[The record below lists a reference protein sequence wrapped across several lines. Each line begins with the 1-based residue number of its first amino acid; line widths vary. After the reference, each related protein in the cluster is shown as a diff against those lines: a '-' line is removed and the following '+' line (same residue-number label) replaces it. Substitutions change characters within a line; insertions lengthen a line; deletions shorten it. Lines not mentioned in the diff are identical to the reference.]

1 MSETVNICFFIHILI
16 YARAILCSGNSTYG
30 LRSKTCIDEKLTEM
44 AFLKIINY
52 VRLRQKNEMDILM
65 GGAVVDTPS
74 RSYPPLLDNAGG
86 VLAFNL

>member
-1 MSETVNICFFIHILI
+1 
-16 YARAILCSGNSTYG
+16 
-30 LRSKTCIDEKLTEM
+30 M

-74 RSYPPLLDNAGG
+74 RSYPPLLDNSGG
-86 VLAFNL
+86 VVAFNLKEKEQLQLPQLYGPKSKELQWIFLLMVAGKFDLSSILI

>member
-1 MSETVNICFFIHILI
+1 
-16 YARAILCSGNSTYG
+16 
-30 LRSKTCIDEKLTEM
+30 M

-86 VLAFNL
+86 VLAFNLIEKEQLQWPQLYGPKSKQL

>member
-1 MSETVNICFFIHILI
+1 
-16 YARAILCSGNSTYG
+16 
-30 LRSKTCIDEKLTEM
+30 M

-86 VLAFNL
+86 VLAFNLIGKEHPRSSFNGLNSMDLNLKSGNGYFYLWS